1 MMTAST
7 AKVSLALLATLLLVS
22 AVASAG
28 PHQKQTNVRED
39 HDCSC
44 DGYEEKAKECQWE
57 IQPCDKDSQEFLNYQ
72 YWCNELNNFRKD
84 KREGNIPHVYN
95 RSLTCKSNLGKKERD
110 TIDRSM
116 RLNAIPIGLS
126 IWVDSDSKIPFN
138 TAVPEESIDHSS
150 KMTPVKDQGAC
161 GSCWAFATVGYMEYW
176 YQKENGIT
184 QSFSEQRL
192 VSCDHSSFG
201 CEGGYQDK
209 ALDYLKKSGTVLTK
223 AYPYA
228 SGKTKKSGH
237 CARNNDQLFMGPQ
250 TYAEYYHPAG
260 STLGESAPNGN
271 CTRLKQ
277 LLTQGPVV
285 GSIYASTGLQQYES
299 GVFSDDECKTDGS
312 TNHAIIITG
321 FIKNY
326 LNSGS
331 DVFVVKNS
339 WGKDW
344 GTDGYFYIKDTGNPC
359 SLCSYFYYI

>member
-1 MMTAST
+1 MMAST

-28 PHQKQTNVRED
+28 PHKQQSNVPEN

-44 DGYEEKAKECQWE
+44 DGYEAKAKECEWPLQA
-57 IQPCDKDSQEFLNYQ
+57 CDKDSEDFANYQ
-72 YWCNELNNFRKD
+72 LWCNELNNFRVD
-84 KREGNIPHVYN
+84 KREGNIPHTYN
-95 RSLTCKSNLGKKERD
+95 RSLTCKSNLGRKERD

-126 IWVDSDSKIPFN
+126 IWVDADSKIPFD
-138 TAVPEESIDHSS
+138 TKVPQQSIDWSS

-176 YQKENGIT
+176 YKKENGVT

-192 VSCDHSSFG
+192 VSCDRSSFG

-209 ALDYLKKSGTVLTK
+209 ALDYLMKTGTVLTSS
-223 AYPYA
+223 YPYA
-228 SGKTKKSGH
+228 SGRSKKAGH
-237 CARNNDQLFMGPQ
+237 CPRNNDALFKGPQ
-250 TYAEYYHPAG
+250 TFAEYYLPAG
-260 STLGESAPNGN
+260 STLGDSASGN

-277 LLTQGPVV
+277 LLTHGPVV
-285 GSIYASTGLQQYES
+285 GSIYATTGLQQYDS
-299 GVFSDDECKTDGS
+299 GVFTDHECKTDGT

-326 LNSGS
+326 LNSGH

-339 WGKDW
+339 WGKSW
-344 GTDGYFYIKDTGNPC
+344 GTDGYFYIADSGNPC
-359 SLCSYFYYI
+359 SLCSWFYYI